1 MPAWLLDGLET
12 PVPVFVAVRGWNED
26 RFACRGM
33 SVTFA
38 DDLRKPACRFRN
50 QHGVFCNGPWEDT
63 RVKLVSY
70 IEFMA
75 FDIFEVKTYGVLAR
89 LLLVNIADAMRSQVD
104 LTILLVRQLELAASR
119 RQHEISDWNA

>member
-1 MPAWLLDGLET
+1 M
-12 PVPVFVAVRGWNED
+12 
-26 RFACRGM
+26 
-33 SVTFA
+33 
-38 DDLRKPACRFRN
+38 
-50 QHGVFCNGPWEDT
+50 
-63 RVKLVSY
+63 KLVSY